1 VRDEQTAP
9 VPAQSTHVLFFP
21 SLKASSGQSIIMAN
35 GTPAPEDRAAGLS
48 PSARRLLDEAGK
60 ALSRGQPEAAER
72 SLIGVMAMAPKS
84 AEAYR
89 LLGISFQMR
98 GDHAKAADAFRRA
111 DSLRPDD
118 AIILMALGIS
128 LYESGSVEEAISI
141 FRRACELAPD
151 MASAWYNLGK
161 ALKLQL
167 HGQEACKALDHALSL
182 DPNHVT
188 ARISL
193 ADTLVNLGDIADGA
207 AHYREVLK
215 RQPEHAGAWYALA
228 NLKTEPLSETDTA
241 KLRIAFRK
249 QGLPVD
255 ARVSLGFALAKALE
269 DQRLYSEAFDVL
281 REANALKR
289 RHVTWDARQESAH
302 VDAIMTAFAAP
313 TPAPIDPTLGREVIL
328 IISLPRSGSTLIE
341 QILASHP
348 QVEGANEI
356 LDLPQVIEG
365 ESRRRKQ
372 PFPQWV
378 PSTTAEDWARLGREY
393 LDRTARWRQHR
404 PLFTD
409 KNTITWELVGAAQAM
424 LPGSHIVNLQR
435 DPLETCLAC
444 YRQLFSNGSHFSYD
458 LDDMAK
464 YYLDFARL
472 SRYWLQHYPEK
483 VLDFSYEALLSDP
496 ETQTRR
502 LLAFCGLDFDPAC
515 LDFHK
520 TPRAVL
526 STASAAQ
533 VRQPLRKDTA
543 RGMHYE
549 AQLAPLRAQLRQDRQ
564 D

>member
-1 VRDEQTAP
+1 MY
-9 VPAQSTHVLFFP
+9 SFSLFQA
-21 SLKASSGQSIIMAN
+21 SLQRRSFIMAN
-35 GTPAPEDRAAGLS
+35 GTRAPEDHTAGLS
-48 PSARRLLDEAGK
+48 PSARRLLDEAAK
-60 ALSRGQPEAAER
+60 ALSRGQPDAAER
-72 SLIGVMAMAPKS
+72 ALVGVMAMAPKS

-98 GDHAKAADAFRRA
+98 GDHPKAAQAFRSADAF
-111 DSLRPDD
+111 RPDD
-118 AIILMALGIS
+118 AIILMSHGIS
-128 LYESGSVEEAISI
+128 LFECGNVEEAISI
-141 FRRACELAPD
+141 LRRACELAPD
-151 MASAWYNLGK
+151 LSSAWYNLGK
-161 ALKLQL
+161 SLKLQL
-167 HGQEACKALDHALSL
+167 HTDEAIKAFERALSL
-182 DPNHVT
+182 DTNHIT

-193 ADTLVNLGDIADGA
+193 ADTLVNVGDIATGA
-207 AHYREVLK
+207 AQYREVLK
-215 RQPEHAGAWYALA
+215 RQPEHAGAWHALA
-228 NLKTEPLSETDTA
+228 NLKTEPLSEADATL
-241 KLRIAFRK
+241 LRRIFRK

-255 ARVSLGFALAKALE
+255 ARVSIGFALAKALE
-269 DQRLYSEAFDVL
+269 DQHLYSEAFDVL

-289 RHVTWDARQESAH
+289 RHVAWDVRKESAH
-302 VDAIMTAFAAP
+302 VDAIMAAFSAP
-313 TPAPIDPTLGREVIL
+313 TPSPIDPTLGREVIL
-328 IISLPRSGSTLIE
+328 ITSLPRSGSTLIE

-378 PSTTAEDWARLGREY
+378 SSATAEDWARLGREY
-393 LDRTARWRQHR
+393 LDRTARWRQQR

-409 KNTITWELVGAAQAM
+409 KNTITWELVGAARAM
-424 LPGSHIVNLQR
+424 LPGARIVNVQR
-435 DPLETCLAC
+435 DALETCFAC

-458 LDDMAK
+458 LEDMAN

-472 SRYWLQHYPEK
+472 SRYWRQRYPDH
-483 VLDFSYEALLSDP
+483 VLDFSYEALLADP

-502 LLAFCGLDFDPAC
+502 LLDFCGLNFDPAC

-520 TPRAVL
+520 TSRVVL

-549 AQLAPLRAQLRQDRQ
+549 TQLAPLRIRLAQSEQD
-564 D
+564 

>member
-1 VRDEQTAP
+1 
-9 VPAQSTHVLFFP
+9 
-21 SLKASSGQSIIMAN
+21 
-35 GTPAPEDRAAGLS
+35 
-48 PSARRLLDEAGK
+48 LDEAGR
-60 ALSRGQPEAAER
+60 ALSQAQPDTAER
-72 SLIGVMAMAPKS
+72 ALIGVMAMAPNS

-98 GDHAKAADAFRRA
+98 GDHSKAAEAFRRA
-111 DSLRPDD
+111 DSIRPDD
-118 AIILMALGIS
+118 AIILMGLGIA
-128 LYESGSVEEAISI
+128 LFEHGSVEEAITSL
-141 FRRACELAPD
+141 RRTCELAPD

-167 HGQEACKALDHALSL
+167 HGQEACQAFEHALSL
-182 DPNHVT
+182 DPSHIT

-193 ADTLVNLGDIADGA
+193 ADTLVNLGDIAAGA

-215 RQPEHAGAWYALA
+215 HQPEHAGAWYALA

-241 KLRIAFRK
+241 KLRINFRK
-249 QGLPVD
+249 PGLSVD
-255 ARVSLGFALAKALE
+255 VRVSLGFALAKALE

-281 REANALKR
+281 REANTLKR
-289 RHVTWDARQESAH
+289 RHVAWDARQESAH
-302 VDAIMTAFAAP
+302 VDAIMAAFAAP
-313 TPAPIDPTLGREVIL
+313 TPTPIDPTLGGEVIL
-328 IISLPRSGSTLIE
+328 ITSLPRSGSTLIE

-348 QVEGANEI
+348 LVEGANEI

-378 PSTTAEDWARLGREY
+378 PSATAQDWARLGREY
-393 LDRTARWRQHR
+393 LERTARWRQQR

-424 LPGSHIVNLQR
+424 LPGARIVNVQR

-458 LDDMAK
+458 LDDMAS

-472 SRYWLQHYPEK
+472 SRYWLQHYPGQ
-483 VLDFSYEALLSDP
+483 VLDFSYEALLADP

-502 LLAFCGLDFDPAC
+502 MLDFCRLHFDPAC

-520 TPRAVL
+520 TSRTVL

-549 AQLAPLRAQLRQDRQ
+549 TQLAPLRAYLAQDQQ